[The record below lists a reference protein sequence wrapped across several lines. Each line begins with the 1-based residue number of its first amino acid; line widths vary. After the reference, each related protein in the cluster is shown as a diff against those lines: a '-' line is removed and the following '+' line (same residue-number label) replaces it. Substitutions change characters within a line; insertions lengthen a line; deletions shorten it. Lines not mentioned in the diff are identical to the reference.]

1 MIFEDYTGRY
11 LKREN
16 TMSRQYL
23 SQELDIAYY
32 KTMSK
37 IVQFRRNILKNK
49 IASAEAK
56 IFPAQLLA
64 QGVTA

>member
-1 MIFEDYTGRY
+1 MIFVDYTGRY
-11 LKREN
+11 LRREN
-16 TMSRQYL
+16 TMNRQFL

-49 IASAEAK
+49 ISSAEAK
-56 IFPAQLLA
+56 IFPAHLLA
-64 QGVTA
+64 REVTA